1 MQSQSDAPIQTFTI
15 GFDEKQFD
23 ESHHALLVAKH
34 LGTDHHELNVTSS
47 YAREVIPLLPSL
59 YDEPF
64 SDSSQIPTYLVCKV
78 ARQHVTVAL
87 SGDGGDELFGGY
99 NRYLWGGKI
108 WNKVSWIPLRLR
120 NSIGSGI
127 NAVSTEQ
134 WDSLS
139 SYLPNGYKVH
149 NLGDKAHKL
158 AHRLKTV
165 NNLDDLYR
173 SLVTEWNRDENLVI
187 GANNIYTKLDNS
199 DILKNIVNPE
209 DRMMLLDGITYLPDD
224 ILTKVDRAAMGVS
237 LETRVPFLDH
247 NVAELAWR
255 LPMHMKIRN
264 GQGKWALRQVLY
276 KYVPKELIE
285 RPKAGFGVPVG
296 QWLRGAL
303 QDWAE
308 ELLEDRRLN
317 DEGYLN
323 TKLVRKIW
331 NEHQS
336 GRHDWTARLW
346 SILMFQSW
354 LESQK

>member
-1 MQSQSDAPIQTFTI
+1 
-15 GFDEKQFD
+15 
-23 ESHHALLVAKH
+23 
-34 LGTDHHELNVTSS
+34 
-47 YAREVIPLLPSL
+47 
-59 YDEPF
+59 
-64 SDSSQIPTYLVCKV
+64 
-78 ARQHVTVAL
+78 
-87 SGDGGDELFGGY
+87 
-99 NRYLWGGKI
+99 
-108 WNKVSWIPLRLR
+108 
-120 NSIGSGI
+120 
-127 NAVSTEQ
+127 
-134 WDSLS
+134 
-139 SYLPNGYKVH
+139 
-149 NLGDKAHKL
+149 
-158 AHRLKTV
+158 
-165 NNLDDLYR
+165 
-173 SLVTEWNRDENLVI
+173 
-187 GANNIYTKLDNS
+187 
-199 DILKNIVNPE
+199 
-209 DRMMLLDGITYLPDD
+209 
-224 ILTKVDRAAMGVS
+224 
-237 LETRVPFLDH
+237 
-247 NVAELAWR
+247 
-255 LPMHMKIRN
+255 MHMKIRN